1 MVAAALWTNLQV
13 GISILVAAVQ
23 TAVAVVVHR
32 TVAHVV
38 LVHHVYHACDDR
50 RVVGSIAVYFY
61 IEDVAA
67 TGQVVVRSLD
77 LSLLQRCTLVVYR
90 HMVGVG
96 IVITVGNARDDAK
109 LLAVLL
115 GKLAAQALGW
125 SSQHGVVVVILLAE
139 FVGTV
144 AHVGHDLQT
153 QLLSFLALAVVLA
166 DERLEALCQSDE
178 SDTQS
183 SVVDNA
189 LYGVGRVQ
197 LVSAHPEILHQQ
209 WELLCHGSLLEL
221 EALVQLLGSDI
232 QQVVELGKE
241 HVDALLLVLDAH
253 ALDGELHD
261 VDGREAQVATCD
273 AGLLAPA
280 VLEYAGTATHGSN
293 LPLVALRVVSSPLL
307 VLVECSIQVQEVRE
321 ETAGCHLACKLVEV
335 VVSVLRQIVYASLLL
350 PYLDREDGCLAVAHA
365 VVGAEQYFAHDAAT
379 LGTGICT
386 IVDA

>member
-1 MVAAALWTNLQV
+1 M
-13 GISILVAAVQ
+13 GS
-23 TAVAVVVHR
+23 VAVN
-32 TVAHVV
+32 
-38 LVHHVYHACDDR
+38 L
-50 RVVGSIAVYFY
+50 Y

-77 LSLLQRCTLVVYR
+77 LCLLQRCTLVVYR
-90 HMVGVG
+90 HVVGVG
-96 IVITVGNARDDAK
+96 IVVAVCNAWDDAK

-125 SSQHGVVVVILLAE
+125 GSQHGVVVVIFLAE

-144 AHVGHDLQT
+144 AHVGHNLQT

-178 SDTQS
+178 SDAQCT
-183 SVVDNA
+183 VVDDA
-189 LYGVGRVQ
+189 LDGVRRLQ

-221 EALVQLLGSDI
+221 ESLVQLLGCDI

-253 ALDGELHD
+253 AFDGELHD
-261 VDGREAQVATCD
+261 VDGREAQVASCD

-280 VLEYAGTATHGSN
+280 VFEYAGAASHGCY

-307 VLVECSIQVQEVRE
+307 VLVECGIQVQEVRE
-321 ETAGCHLACKLVEV
+321 ETACCHLACKLVEV
-335 VVSVLRQIVYASLLL
+335 VVSVLRQIVDASLLL
-350 PYLDREDGCLAVAHA
+350 PNLDREDGCLAVAHA
-365 VVGAEQYFAHDAAT
+365 VVGAEQDFAHDAAT
-379 LGTGICT
+379 LGTGIRT